1 MRMTMTESRASQRWA
16 QPSFSSLEWKSPTD
30 LGLERGVLSD
40 GVGGLLLGHKSGPV
54 PSRSP
59 VGRGAQI
66 DLLIDQQLGEEAAA
80 GGPMGGTG
88 PLGVTDNDRLC
99 HKMLVV

>member
-1 MRMTMTESRASQRWA
+1 MGPTIIFLTGVEESNRPWFGA
-16 QPSFSSLEWKSPTD
+16 
-30 LGLERGVLSD
+30 LGGVVGWCW
-40 GVGGLLLGHKSGPV
+40 GVLLGHKSGPV

-80 GGPMGGTG
+80 VGPMGGTG

>member
-1 MRMTMTESRASQRWA
+1 MGPTIIFLA
-16 QPSFSSLEWKSPTD
+16 LEWKSPTD

-40 GVGGLLLGHKSGPV
+40 AGVGGLLLGHKSGPV

-80 GGPMGGTG
+80 VGPMGGTG
-88 PLGVTDNDRLC
+88 PHGVTDNDRLC

>member
-1 MRMTMTESRASQRWA
+1 M
-16 QPSFSSLEWKSPTD
+16 
-30 LGLERGVLSD
+30 LSD
-40 GVGGLLLGHKSGPV
+40 GVGGLQPGHKSGPV

-80 GGPMGGTG
+80 VGPMGGTG
-88 PLGVTDNDRLC
+88 PHGVTDNDRLC

>member
-1 MRMTMTESRASQRWA
+1 MGPTIIFLTGVEESNRPWFGAGGCCRM
-16 QPSFSSLEWKSPTD
+16 
-30 LGLERGVLSD
+30 VL
-40 GVGGLLLGHKSGPV
+40 GGLQLGHKSGPV

-80 GGPMGGTG
+80 VGPMGGTG

>member
-1 MRMTMTESRASQRWA
+1 MGPTIIFLTGVEESNRPWFRA
-16 QPSFSSLEWKSPTD
+16 
-30 LGLERGVLSD
+30 RGVLSD

-80 GGPMGGTG
+80 VGPMGGTG

>member
-30 LGLERGVLSD
+30 LGLERG
-40 GVGGLLLGHKSGPV
+40 GVVGWCWGVVLGHKSGPV

-80 GGPMGGTG
+80 VGPMGGTG